1 MNCRRIS
8 LIILGIGLLSG
19 CAHHLNM
26 AECQS
31 TNWQQVGT
39 NDGAAGR
46 QQRDL
51 SRAIE
56 DCQKFNIAV
65 NSSAYSK
72 GWRNGAGKFCTP
84 SYNQGLTAGQQGQAV
99 SGINMRQGFCDQANL
114 RLNTASYR
122 NGFNIGIKSFCT
134 PSQGKLIGQRGE
146 PLPNVCPTN
155 LATAFKRG
163 WSKGITSFCNNTA
176 NAFVIGRDGKA
187 YPFAC
192 TPNQY
197 IAFKSEYDRGVNV
210 RNRLNQINQQI
221 ANNEREIQARVMNY
235 GLIRNGS
242 SYTIGANRSPDANN
256 ALADVWAYRRR
267 QEDLR
272 SQLFQAQ
279 AVRP

>member
-1 MNCRRIS
+1 MNCHKIG
-8 LIILGIGLLSG
+8 LMILGIGLLSG

-46 QQRDL
+46 QHRDL
-51 SRAIE
+51 SQSIQ

-65 NSSAYSK
+65 NSPAYRK

-84 SYNQGLTAGQQGQAV
+84 SYNQGLTAGQQGQDV

-114 RLNTASYR
+114 RLKTASYR
-122 NGFNIGIKSFCT
+122 NGFNVGIKSFCT

-155 LATAFKRG
+155 LATAFKHG
-163 WSKGITSFCNNTA
+163 WTKGITNFCNNTA

-192 TPNQY
+192 TPTQY

-221 ANNEREIQARVMNY
+221 ANNEREIQARVINY

-242 SYTIGANRSPDANN
+242 SYTLGANRSPDANN

-272 SQLFQAQ
+272 TQLFQAQ